1 MKIQYRPHK
10 QLRKKKNRHFRK
22 KKNFKIKILII
33 FKHKN
38 LEMEIMI
45 KNNAK
50 MRIGNLILIMRKKKK
65 MIKKEKIINRI
76 NKNVKSMIDI
86 M

>member
-1 MKIQYRPHK
+1 
-10 QLRKKKNRHFRK
+10 
-22 KKNFKIKILII
+22 
-33 FKHKN
+33 
-38 LEMEIMI
+38 MEIMI

>member
-1 MKIQYRPHK
+1 
-10 QLRKKKNRHFRK
+10 LRKKKNRHFRK
-22 KKNFKIKILII
+22 KKSFKIKILII

>member
-1 MKIQYRPHK
+1 
-10 QLRKKKNRHFRK
+10 LRKKKNRHFRK